1 MWILHYDA
9 VSARAYWRKGSGKS
23 TLTSI
28 IAGINHYDSGEMERN
43 GEAYHPASVIDA
55 QAKGVA
61 MIVQEMGTASNITV
75 TENIFIGKGGHIH

>member
-1 MWILHYDA
+1 
-9 VSARAYWRKGSGKS
+9 
-23 TLTSI
+23 
-28 IAGINHYDSGEMERN
+28 MERN

-75 TENIFIGKGGHIH
+75 TENIFIGKEDIFIKMDWSAKKLCATKRKRPSGLLE